1 MTHHNSRYF
10 ERQTAA
16 ALQRLGQV
24 GPFVAASLVCVRH
37 RCGHPRCRC
46 AAGEGHASWRLTYK
60 GPGQKTRTVYVPVD
74 LLAEVRQ
81 WVSNYRRFKRL
92 AGAISQAQIAR
103 VRLYV
108 AEKRRRSQRSGS
120 PRSSDA

>member
-10 ERQTAA
+10 ERRTAA
-16 ALQRLGQV
+16 ALRRLGQL
-24 GPFVAASLVCVRH
+24 GPFVAASLVSVRH
-37 RCGHPRCRC
+37 RCGQPRCRC
-46 AAGEGHASWRLTYK
+46 AAGEGHPSWRLTYK

-81 WVSNYRRFKRL
+81 WVSHYRRFKRL
-92 AGAISQAQIAR
+92 GAAISQAQIAR

-108 AEKRRRSQRSGS
+108 AEQRRGRKE
-120 PRSSDA
+120 